1 MPKEIVILPKPVWN
15 VSCHNDKVWHSFE
28 LPSTLVALENVSK
41 FVCLLVLSMAI
52 IITNVLFVL
61 VLMNRRYNRKI
72 FPQVNWWYQNIENEY
87 NLFLFDVKYESSSY
101 WDISFQPR
109 YFLVSLG
116 YNGVCSGCMTVLFSL
131 YPNVAYNC
139 WPYGDMVCL
148 IQVICYKNDIN
159 VLESIF
165 NSMMASLRLIRTLC
179 FWF

>member
-41 FVCLLVLSMAI
+41 FVCLLLLSMAI
-52 IITNVLFVL
+52 IITNVIFVL

-72 FPQVNWWYQNIENEY
+72 FPQVNWWYQNIKNEY
-87 NLFLFDVKYESSSY
+87 NLFLFDIKYELFSY

-148 IQVICYKNDIN
+148 VQVICYKNGFDTQTSI
-159 VLESIF
+159 LE
-165 NSMMASLRLIRTLC
+165 
-179 FWF
+179 